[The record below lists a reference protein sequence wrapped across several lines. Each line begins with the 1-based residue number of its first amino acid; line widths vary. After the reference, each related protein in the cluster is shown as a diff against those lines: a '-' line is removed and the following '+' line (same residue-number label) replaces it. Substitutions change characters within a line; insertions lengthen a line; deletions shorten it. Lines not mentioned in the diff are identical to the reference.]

1 MPCARTMLSTT
12 ETDSQTSP
20 EVQNTQSTPD
30 LRAHDNRPAFK
41 TIALLTSGGDAPG
54 LNACIRAVVRTANFH
69 GITVIGIHD
78 GYDGMIDGDF
88 QELSSASVSG
98 IIQRGGTVLKSSRSD
113 RFMSVEGRQQA
124 FDQLKAHGVEGVILI
139 GGDGSFAGARAFTAE
154 HSIPF
159 VAIPKTI
166 DNDIHGTDFTIGYDT
181 AINTAMEAIDKIRD
195 TAESHNKI
203 FFVEVM
209 GRDAGFIAY
218 RTGLAV
224 GAEAIYIPETKTNLQ
239 HLYSVLDRGWSRKK
253 SSIIVVVAE
262 GDEEGGA
269 VKISEKVDARYPQ
282 FAVRVCILGHI
293 QRGGS
298 PTCSDRVLASR
309 LGVAAVNALLEG
321 QSNIMVGEINHEI
334 VYTSLLDARKRCLQ
348 ISPSMM
354 ELMNVLS
361 S

>member
-1 MPCARTMLSTT
+1 MTTTARICMSTGARTFS
-12 ETDSQTSP
+12 
-20 EVQNTQSTPD
+20 
-30 LRAHDNRPAFK
+30 R
-41 TIALLTSGGDAPG
+41 IALLTSGGDAPG
-54 LNACIRAVVRTANFH
+54 LNACIRAVVRAANYH
-69 GITVIGIHD
+69 AITVIGIHD

-113 RFMSVEGRQQA
+113 RFTTVEGRQA
-124 FDQLKAHGVEGVILI
+124 AYDQLRRHEIEGVVLI

-154 HSIPF
+154 HDIPF

-166 DNDIHGTDFTIGYDT
+166 DNDINGTDFTIGYDT

-218 RTGLAV
+218 RTGLGV
-224 GAEAIYIPETKTNLQ
+224 GAEAIYIPETKTDLQ
-239 HLYSVLDRGWSRKK
+239 HLYSVLDKGWARKK

-269 VKISEKVDARYPQ
+269 VNISKKVDARYPQ
-282 FAVRVCILGHI
+282 FAVRVCILGHL

-298 PTCSDRVLASR
+298 PSCSDRVLASK

-321 QSNIMVGEINHEI
+321 QTKIMVGEVNHAI
-334 VYTSLLDARKRCLQ
+334 SYTPLEDARKRSLH
-348 ISPSMM
+348 ITPSMM
-354 ELMNVLS
+354 ELMNILS